1 MKNRVYYFFIMI
13 FIFTL
18 GYFAFRGITKTEYI
32 AQGYE
37 MENLAD
43 EWKSTIS
50 YSVNNSDFT
59 LYIDG
64 IEVNAKKQG
73 IYMDTSMILMIPYKQ
88 YRDLF
93 NCAVNLYDGSRLTI
107 EKATV
112 EMELNVGSSEMTVNN
127 TKYVLETALVFKDD
141 TLYVP
146 IDAAVKGLG
155 YTCNWDINT
164 NVATIINNNPES
176 SILPYRYSYVDKQK
190 NTVVRKQG
198 NLGTCWATAALTAL
212 ETSLMPE
219 ENYYFSADHMSL
231 NNSFNLE
238 QYEAS
243 SP

>member
-1 MKNRVYYFFIMI
+1 MKNRVYYFLIMI
-13 FIFTL
+13 VIFTL

-93 NCAVNLYDGSRLTI
+93 NCAVNLYDGS
-107 EKATV
+107 
-112 EMELNVGSSEMTVNN
+112 
-127 TKYVLETALVFKDD
+127 
-141 TLYVP
+141 
-146 IDAAVKGLG
+146 
-155 YTCNWDINT
+155 
-164 NVATIINNNPES
+164 
-176 SILPYRYSYVDKQK
+176 
-190 NTVVRKQG
+190 
-198 NLGTCWATAALTAL
+198 
-212 ETSLMPE
+212 
-219 ENYYFSADHMSL
+219 
-231 NNSFNLE
+231 
-238 QYEAS
+238 
-243 SP
+243 